1 MTDKPLFSI
10 LIPTW
15 NNLDFLRLCVD
26 SIRKNSAYPHEIII
40 HVNDGSD
47 GTLDWVRA
55 QGLKYRHSKENIGIC
70 WSMNG
75 LRPLMSTEYLVYIND
90 DQYMLPGWDEA
101 LYSEIQRIGHKLF
114 FLASTM
120 IQPRAIRRRPNSI
133 PVADYG
139 TSVQSFREADLL
151 RDFRRYEVPDW
162 KGAEM
167 PPSVVHR
174 DMWDLCGGYSVEY
187 SPGMAS
193 DPDFLAKMWLAG
205 VRTFKGVGRSLCYHF
220 MSRSVGR
227 VVKNDGPT
235 QFLRKFGITI
245 RAFREQ
251 MLHIEEPWDDE
262 LQLNPATLRPELM
275 RSSAKRALTIF
286 RRADTARLWDPLPS
300 SNPSDILNNR

>member
-15 NNLDFLRLCVD
+15 NNLAFLKLCIE
-26 SIRKNSAYPHEIII
+26 SIRKNSAFPHEILI

-47 GTLDWVRA
+47 GTLDWVRQ
-55 QGLKYRHSKENIGIC
+55 QGFKYRHSKENIGIC

-75 LRPLMSTEYLVYIND
+75 LRSLMTTDYLVYIND
-90 DQYMLPGWDEA
+90 DQYMLPGWDTA
-101 LYSEIQRIGHKLF
+101 LWEEIQAIGHKNF

-120 IQPRAIRRRPNSI
+120 IQPAAISRRPVSI
-133 PVADYG
+133 LVGDYG
-139 TSVQSFREADLL
+139 RSVETFREEDLL
-151 RDFRRYEVPDW
+151 RDYRRFIGPDW
-162 KGAEM
+162 KGAEL

-205 VRTFKGVGRSLCYHF
+205 CRTFKGVGRSLCYHF

-235 QFLRKFGITI
+235 QFLRKYGITI

-251 MLHIEEPWDDE
+251 MLHIEEPWDNSLE
-262 LQLNPATLRPELM
+262 VNPKTLRPELM

-286 RRADTARLWDPLPS
+286 RRAETRRLWDE
-300 SNPSDILNNR
+300 NDETIL